1 MAKAKNLAFDIR
13 EADLKGTHADVT
25 SYEELG
31 QWLGRE
37 LDNALEGRG
46 EIAHQIRDNW
56 TRYEQGRT
64 RGANAPWPDAADLTS
79 PIVTEYVDALH
90 SRVMDTIFADRIWM
104 VEGWGPAAQRAPFV
118 EEFHQR
124 AAEEERLQDV
134 LDECLLRA
142 WNEPAAILEVSEAME
157 WRREIKQVNARLA
170 MDPATMTPIIGED
183 NQPKAEQGPDGN
195 FVEAQPGEPAITMD
209 VDSWEPVRIG
219 PDYDV
224 IPYLEFCTLP
234 AHARNRS
241 QVWGYAKFFWRRVPE
256 LKARAL
262 RGIYDKAAVEELGE
276 DDERQSDTI
285 TETRPHDLLVPE
297 QKGPTS
303 QKRLAEVQFLADL
316 DGEGERWWRATVHR
330 DKRKLLRLKFDDRTT
345 RYIRFVP
352 YKKPGSIDGYTLSGH
367 KLLTVQEEDTAVRN
381 MRADMAALAISAP
394 ILRRQGALWDPYE
407 QPFGPKSVIDVRD
420 PQELTQMQLRD
431 VPQSI
436 NVWKQDVR
444 MDADRLVGQN
454 DTSLGVDSGEDNT
467 LGEER
472 LRAGYAEVR
481 VNLLIKRLKEPMEEL
496 WLARNN
502 IWKKTLADQRSGTT
516 QLVQRVMVGL
526 QANGLDVSGVADGSF
541 GPEML
546 DGPLWGKPKG
556 SVETAD
562 RQRQRADFNWLLQAL
577 PAALQV
583 WPMLQILLNT
593 PQAAKAVLERLLQV
607 NNWPDKQAFLG
618 SEAQQMMQQQFQ
630 QQQLLQD
637 PRMQLA
643 MAMAGAGPGGQGAPQ
658 AGGAP
663 MGGAPPQQNAP
674 PGVM

>member
-1 MAKAKNLAFDIR
+1 LAKAKSQAFDIK
-13 EADLKGTHADVT
+13 ESALKGTHADVT
-25 SYEELG
+25 TFEELG
-31 QWLGRE
+31 QWLARE
-37 LDNALEGRG
+37 LDNGLESRG
-46 EIAHQIRDNW
+46 SIAAEIRDNW

-64 RGANAPWPDAADLTS
+64 RGSNAPWPDAADLTS
-79 PIVTEYVDALH
+79 PIVTEFVDALH
-90 SRVMDTIFADRIWM
+90 SRVMDTIFSDRIWT
-104 VEGWGPAAQRAPFV
+104 VEGWGESASKAPFV

-134 LDECLLRA
+134 LDEALLRS
-142 WNEPAAILEVSEAME
+142 WNEPAAIIEVSEAVD
-157 WRREIKQVNARLA
+157 WRREIKKVNARLQ
-170 MDPATMTPIIGED
+170 MDPMTGTPIIGED
-183 NQPKAEQGPDGN
+183 NQPVAERDEQGD
-195 FVEAQPGEPAITMD
+195 FVEARPQEPAVQME

-224 IPYLEFCTLP
+224 IPYLEFLTLP

-256 LKARAL
+256 LKAKAKK
-262 RGIYDKAAVEELGE
+262 GIYDAKVVEELGE
-276 DDERQSDTI
+276 DDERMSDSETATRTDTI
-285 TETRPHDLLVPE
+285 VPE

-316 DGEGERWWRATVHR
+316 DGKGERWYRATVHR

-381 MRADMAALAISAP
+381 MRADMAALAIAAP

-407 QPFGPKSVIDVRD
+407 QPFGPRSVIDVRD
-420 PQELTQMQLRD
+420 PQELTQLQLRD

-496 WLARNN
+496 WQARHT
-502 IWKKTLADQRSGTT
+502 IWKKTLQSQAAGT
-516 QLVQRVMVGL
+516 LPIVQRVAIGM
-526 QANGLDVSGVADGSF
+526 QANGLDISSVADGRVS
-541 GPEML
+541 PDML
-546 DGPLWGKPKG
+546 EGQFWGKPKG

-562 RQRQRADFNWLLQAL
+562 RQRQRADFNQTMQAL
-577 PAALQV
+577 PALLQV
-583 WPMLQILLNT
+583 WPMLAAMLNT
-593 PQAAKAVLERLLQV
+593 PTAAKAVLERLLQV
-607 NNWPDKQAFLG
+607 NAWPDKQAFLG
-618 SEAQQMMQQQFQ
+618 SEAQQAMMAQFQ
-630 QQQLLQD
+630 QQQMMQNPL
-637 PRMQLA
+637 MQLA
-643 MAMAGAGPGGQGAPQ
+643 MGMAQAGPNGAPS
-658 AGGAP
+658 GPMGAP
-663 MGGAPPQQNAP
+663 MGGAPMSQNAP
-674 PGVM
+674 PGVQ